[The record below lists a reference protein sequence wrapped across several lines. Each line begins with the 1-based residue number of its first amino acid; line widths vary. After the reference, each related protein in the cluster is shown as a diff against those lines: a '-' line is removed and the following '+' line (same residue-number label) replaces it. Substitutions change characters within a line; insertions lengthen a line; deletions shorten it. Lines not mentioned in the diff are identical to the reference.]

1 MNKVKNMPKTGIKI
15 SKNKVSEFIET
26 KFGSRAVSDMNK
38 SRVIAL
44 PKVALS
50 NMCDN
55 SEPTR
60 LEVSLVQKQGEQFI
74 KLSPCTCGNPKGGK
88 K

>member
-1 MNKVKNMPKTGIKI
+1 MDKTKIMPKNGKKST
-15 SKNKVSEFIET
+15 KNQVSEFIET
-26 KFGSRAVSDMNK
+26 KFGSRAVSEMNK

-50 NMCDN
+50 NMCNN

-60 LEVSLVQKQGEQFI
+60 LEVSLVQKQGEQYI
-74 KLSPCTCGNPKGGK
+74 KLSPCTCEISKGEK